1 MQSLS
6 VYDNG
11 RIIALNFNLNTKLS
25 ETTDSRET
33 VGTREKVVDRVV
45 PFAIEPNIMQRW
57 EMDLSPGIV
66 TFPFNP
72 VILHNSII
80 LFLISAIRLHR

>member
-33 VGTREKVVDRVV
+33 VGTREKVVDLVV

>member
-1 MQSLS
+1 MVVHEVVCAEVFRSRVQ
-6 VYDNG
+6 
-11 RIIALNFNLNTKLS
+11 
-25 ETTDSRET
+25 ETDE
-33 VGTREKVVDRVV
+33 
-45 PFAIEPNIMQRW
+45 RW

-80 LFLISAIRLHR
+80 LFLISAIRLHK